1 MTLMD
6 QIRAK
11 AKAANKCIVLAE
23 GTEERTLKAA
33 DIILQEGIARLIL
46 LGNEQEI
53 KGLAAQWCLK
63 NIDKAT
69 IIDPVT
75 HAKKQFY
82 AENYPKAVVENAH
95 IDDIIVLILGG
106 DK

>member
-1 MTLMD
+1 MSLMEE
-6 QIRAK
+6 IRAK

-33 DIILQEGIARLIL
+33 DIILGEGIARLIL
-46 LGNEQEI
+46 LGNEKEI
-53 KGLAAQWCLK
+53 KDLATQWGLK

-75 HAKKQFY
+75 HEKKQFY
-82 AENYPKAVVENAH
+82 AENYPDLVIENGN
-95 IDDIIVLILGG
+95 IDDLILMMTGG
-106 DK
+106 N